1 MTFSEKREMLANNY
15 VLFVGP
21 LLILIAV
28 GIGNHTWLLL
38 GVAATLLVLATINK
52 IAFALRR

>member
-28 GIGNHTWLLL
+28 GIGNRTWLLL